1 MKMNTW
7 PIYRRVVIEKEM
19 KMNKEIKATQVL
31 HCLASTTYYLSI
43 FPKCLIGL
51 GSREKTI

>member
-1 MKMNTW
+1 MNTW